1 MTSPTP
7 PPTPPTSAPPAPFPP
22 MPAVNPY
29 ANPGAAAEPK
39 SFVATW
45 LLALLVGWLGID
57 RFYLGKEG
65 TGILKLITI
74 GGYGIWWL
82 IDLILVLT
90 GSTRD
95 KAGRPLEG
103 FEKSRVIAWIVT
115 AAVIGLSLIIG
126 VVNGATAGAQPDAV
140 APPAIESS
148 QEAVEPAAPEP
159 EAEAPAAPSASEWAN
174 GTFGEFAPIVQSGV
188 GDNIVA
194 LPTGATGGIVIA
206 SHAGSCNFAV
216 MVLDAT
222 NASTGELL
230 VNTIGAYQG
239 TTPWGITAFSE
250 GVNLQITADGEWTVQ
265 ILPMGSAPA
274 LAPSG
279 TGDAV
284 FVYDGPVGAL
294 AATHA
299 GSSNFAIIE
308 EVSNGFSMGLL
319 VNEIGAYSGTVP
331 LSAGPSVIVVTAD
344 GAWTLVV
351 Q

>member
-7 PPTPPTSAPPAPFPP
+7 PPVAPQPASPQPVA
-22 MPAVNPY
+22 PANPY
-29 ANPGAAAEPK
+29 ATTAGEPK
-39 SFVATW
+39 SFIATW
-45 LLALLVGWLGID
+45 LLALLLGWLGVD
-57 RFYLGKEG
+57 RFYLGKVG
-65 TGILKLITI
+65 TGILKLITL

-82 IDLILVLT
+82 IDLILLLT

-95 KAGRPLEG
+95 KAGRPLDGYEQ
-103 FEKSRVIAWIVT
+103 SRVVAWIAT
-115 AAVIGLSLIIG
+115 GAVIGLSLIVG
-126 VVNGATAGAQPDAV
+126 VVNGVVAGSATDTTV
-140 APPAIESS
+140 PPAVESTNETT
-148 QEAVEPAAPEP
+148 EAADPEP
-159 EAEAPAAPSASEWAN
+159 EVEAPAPPTASEWAT
-174 GTFGEFAPIVQSGV
+174 GAFGDFEPISQSGI

-194 LPTGATGGIVIA
+194 LPAGATGGIVIA
-206 SHAGSCNFAV
+206 SHTGSSNFAV
-216 MVLDAT
+216 MVLDAS

-239 TTPWGITAFSE
+239 TTAWGISAFGD
-250 GVNLQITADGEWTVQ
+250 GVNLQITADGEWSVQ

-279 TGDAV
+279 VGDAV
-284 FVYDGPVGAL
+284 FVYDGAVGAL

-308 EVSNGFSMGLL
+308 ETSEAFSIGLL

-331 LSAGPSVIVVTAD
+331 LSAGPSVIVVKAD
-344 GAWTLVV
+344 GAWTMAV